1 MTTTLKINKLLEKWR
16 KISNNRN
23 YRRVG
28 WVIIWFSKNKS
39 MCLNTLMMKFEH
51 KLEKEKLKMSLN
63 IQLIFS
69 KFYFIFQF
77 LLYLVMFCLFNYLFK
92 NKHIFI
98 NKSLIYTFMNK
109 YVQGNPTGI
118 YPKSPNF
125 LRPVCSVLKF

>member
-1 MTTTLKINKLLEKWR
+1 
-16 KISNNRN
+16 
-23 YRRVG
+23 
-28 WVIIWFSKNKS
+28 
-39 MCLNTLMMKFEH
+39 MMKFEH

-69 KFYFIFQF
+69 KIYFIFQF